1 EVAQRD
7 QEIAVMVKMLTKQR
21 GAERPFIAAHQAT
34 QPAPTVELNQ
44 TRPLVTQ
51 AAESSPLAATTKVP
65 EASPKAPEAKAGS
78 SAALPKE
85 AADLLLDKQ
94 KALEVFWDKVYK
106 PPEAFKENKALLKDK
121 IEEAQA
127 IGKEALQ
134 LKTDIDSVKA
144 KLLRL
149 RTERAMTA
157 AGNDSAVEDGP
168 EEAAEVQAIERLK
181 GLYREKTA
189 ELRRVKSDVEGIQK
203 MLEQN
208 QAKVR
213 REFEN
218 WFSGLRGRAHMSR
231 LDEEKKKELFDKV
244 TGSSGA
250 GTPVSKEGAPE
261 KVSPSATS
269 ASKIVLSMPP
279 SGTAASEENMAAYY
293 AAFGELS
300 RRG

>member
-1 EVAQRD
+1 
-7 QEIAVMVKMLTKQR
+7 M
-21 GAERPFIAAHQAT
+21 
-34 QPAPTVELNQ
+34 
-44 TRPLVTQ
+44 
-51 AAESSPLAATTKVP
+51 SP
-65 EASPKAPEAKAGS
+65 E
-78 SAALPKE
+78 E

-134 LKTDIDSVKA
+134 LKTDIDSVKT